1 MIAAQFVTTLS
12 LLVTDSGGVHPLKPI
27 PTDAA
32 EAITEECNAHPNYS
46 NPAVPGT
53 EMCAAVYVNHSFQ
66 ESGWN
71 LHAVGDGGHSFGPF
85 QVQGRAP
92 SSWKDAVAQFAPLL
106 RRASVCVEPLE
117 MLATGKCGTE
127 AGQRISRVRMRA
139 AAGLV
144 AQSWFTAPTQS
155 TLPTPRANLRTD

>member
-1 MIAAQFVTTLS
+1 MIAASFIQALS
-12 LLVTDSGGVHPLKPI
+12 LLVVDSGGIHPLKPI
-27 PTDAA
+27 ADDAA
-32 EAITEECNAHPNYS
+32 EAIAEECNAHPDYS

-92 SSWKDAVAQFAPLL
+92 RSWKDAVAQFAPLL

-117 MLATGKCGTE
+117 MLATGRCGTE
-127 AGQRISRVRMRA
+127 VGARISRVRMRA

-144 AQSWFTAPTQS
+144 ASTWLTRS
-155 TLPTPRANLRTD
+155 TLPAPLASLRTD

>member
-1 MIAAQFVTTLS
+1 MIAAPFITSLS
-12 LLVTDSGGVHPLKPI
+12 LLVTDSAGVHPLKPI
-27 PTDAA
+27 ADDAA
-32 EAITEECNAHPNYS
+32 EAIAAECNEHPNYS
-46 NPAVPGT
+46 NPAVPGI

-71 LHAVGDGGHSFGPF
+71 LYAVGDGGHSFGPF

-92 SSWKDAVAQFAPLL
+92 TSWKDAVAQFAPLL

-117 MLATGKCGTE
+117 MLATGKCGTDVG
-127 AGQRISRVRMRA
+127 ARISRVRMRA

-144 AQSWFTAPTQS
+144 AQSWMA
-155 TLPTPRANLRTD
+155 TLTPRP

>member
-1 MIAAQFVTTLS
+1 MIAAQYVIAISS
-12 LLVTDSGGVHPLKPI
+12 LVVDSGGVHPLKPI
-27 PTDAA
+27 PNDAA
-32 EAITEECNAHPNYS
+32 DAIAAHCNEHPNYS
-46 NPAVPGT
+46 NPAVPGI
-53 EMCAAVYVNHSFQ
+53 EHCAAVYVNHSFQ

-92 SSWKDAVAQFAPLL
+92 SSWKDAVSQFATLL
-106 RRASVCVEPLE
+106 HRASVCPEPLE

-127 AGQRISRVRMRA
+127 VGQQISRVRMRA

-144 AQSWFTAPTQS
+144 ALIWLNQS
-155 TLPTPRANLRTD
+155 TPRAPRANPRTD

>member
-1 MIAAQFVTTLS
+1 MIAAPFVTAIS
-12 LLVTDSGGVHPLKPI
+12 LLVVDSGGVHPLKPI
-27 PTDAA
+27 AEDAA
-32 EAITEECNAHPNYS
+32 QAIAEECNEHPNYS
-46 NPAVPGT
+46 NPAVPGI

-71 LHAVGDGGHSFGPF
+71 LHAVGDGGRSFGPF

-92 SSWKDAVAQFAPLL
+92 SSWKDAVSQFAPLL

-127 AGQRISRVRMRA
+127 VGGRISRVRMRA
-139 AAGLV
+139 AAFLV
-144 AQSWFTAPTQS
+144 WQAWFSAP
-155 TLPTPRANLRTD
+155 